1 MMEIINEYRKPVPL
15 PSTDTTQLATVPQEA
30 RSEEAARLPTIPLK
44 QQELLS
50 ETLKQ
55 HGYKPTPENMEMLM
69 KMLDGGIPLTKE
81 NITHMHQAM
90 KMTGNNLERALFM
103 LQNNIPVTPKNTA
116 LLNGLAEG
124 QTKIT
129 QQIDNL
135 LNSVAN
141 LQDPALRTV
150 LTQLLSKPLQTAQPT
165 VPGTEST
172 EQNTKLPSGTAT
184 PAENT
189 PQTINT
195 NAGTKANTSG
205 NATAT
210 PQPSLS
216 TSGAMPQS
224 ATPQTVDSGQSQ
236 AQATTTLPQT
246 GQQAT
251 TPSSTQPS
259 PAFSEALGKAG
270 ENPTNASNLANSQN
284 VLNSQNNPNIQ
295 TNSQPVLQQLS
306 QPSTNTTVPTTANAL
321 TGETVQAN
329 IANFAD
335 IRENLS
341 FRLENSTVQD
351 VERFLNGLREAI
363 EQARAEIAKHPGNA
377 DTTRVLQS
385 LQSLSENID
394 FASQLR
400 NQIFIPLPIMI
411 DQQAYNSAL
420 YVGKNNK
427 NSRKGKKNE
436 NSSALIA
443 LDTATIGHFETYVQ
457 KYDRAV
463 HCQFRLENDQIE
475 KLVRANIHKLETLLR
490 EYRYN
495 LDSFTFLIGGEP
507 FSLVKTLEDEEK
519 SIQRS
524 DTVFDAHV

>member
-1 MMEIINEYRKPVPL
+1 MMEILNEYRKPAPL
-15 PSTDTTQLATVPQEA
+15 PATDAPPATVPQET
-30 RSEEAARLPTIPLK
+30 RGGEAARLPTIPLK
-44 QQELLS
+44 QQELLT

-69 KMLDGGIPLTKE
+69 KMLDGGVPLTKE

-103 LQNNIPVTPKNTA
+103 LQNSIPVTPKNTA

-135 LNSVAN
+135 LNSINN
-141 LQDPALRTV
+141 LQDPTLRAT
-150 LTQLLSKPLQTAQPT
+150 LTQLLSKPLQNATGQTA
-165 VPGTEST
+165 VPGG
-172 EQNTKLPSGTAT
+172 EQNAAEQNSKLPSGTAP

-189 PQTINT
+189 PQTT
-195 NAGTKANTSG
+195 TANAGTQANNTTTQTTVPQQPSAATPQTAPQATQTATG
-205 NATAT
+205 QPQAPVTTPQANQQAATAT
-210 PQPSLS
+210 PAPSVPAEASAKPGESTANVANSANPQPLTNSPGLPN
-216 TSGAMPQS
+216 A
-224 ATPQTVDSGQSQ
+224 PQTA
-236 AQATTTLPQT
+236 AQPAL
-246 GQQAT
+246 QQA
-251 TPSSTQPS
+251 
-259 PAFSEALGKAG
+259 A
-270 ENPTNASNLANSQN
+270 
-284 VLNSQNNPNIQ
+284 
-295 TNSQPVLQQLS
+295 S
-306 QPSTNTTVPTTANAL
+306 QPSTPATAVPTATP
-321 TGETVQAN
+321 GEAVQDFTN
-329 IANFAD
+329 L
-335 IRENLS
+335 RENLS

-363 EQARAEIAKHPGNA
+363 AQAQTELARHPGNA
-377 DTTRVLQS
+377 DTARVMQS

-427 NSRKGKKNE
+427 NNRKGKKSE

-443 LDTATIGHFETYVQ
+443 LDTAAIGHFETYVQ
-457 KYDRAV
+457 KYDRGI
-463 HCQFRLENDQIE
+463 HCQFRLESDRIE

-495 LDSFTFLIGGEP
+495 LDSFTFLVGGEP
-507 FSLVKTLEDEEK
+507 FSLVKTLEDEGK
-519 SIQRS
+519 AIQRS
-524 DTVFDAHV
+524 DTVFDTQV